1 MKTLVAKINYEI
13 KDYKLLLRNVPFVT
27 MMFFVISVIG
37 MNIYAGKELLN
48 VKYLALDCGFL
59 LSWMS
64 FLCMDM
70 LTKRFGARAAI
81 KLSLLALMF
90 NLIWC
95 GIAFIISN
103 IGNNW
108 SAFYSY
114 NDNVANAAL
123 NETFGGTWYVL
134 LGSTVAMAVAS
145 VVNSVVNVAVGK
157 MFKRDS
163 FAAYASRSYVST
175 ALGQFVD
182 NLLFACM
189 ISVTFFGWTP
199 IQVIMCSLTGAV
211 AELLAEVIFSPI
223 GFTVCKHWDKNSV
236 GIEYIRYR
244 DKLSSKSV

>member
-1 MKTLVAKINYEI
+1 MLAKIKAEI
-13 KDYKLLLRNVPFVT
+13 EDYRILLRNVPTLTTIFLV
-27 MMFFVISVIG
+27 VSVVL
-37 MNIYAGKELLN
+37 MNIFAGKELLN
-48 VKYLALDCGFL
+48 VSYLALDCGFL

-70 LTKRFGARAAI
+70 ITKRYGAKAAI
-81 KLSLLALMF
+81 KLSLLSLGI
-90 NLIWC
+90 NLVCCAIF
-95 GIAFIISN
+95 AFISH

-108 SAFYSY
+108 SAFYNY
-114 NDNVANAAL
+114 NSDIANAAL

-145 VVNSVVNVAVGK
+145 AVNAIVNVAVGK
-157 MFKRDS
+157 LFKKNN
-163 FAAYASRSYVST
+163 FIAYATRSYVST

-182 NLLFACM
+182 NLLFAL
-189 ISVTFFGWTP
+189 IVSVTFFGWTP

-223 GFTVCKHWDKNSV
+223 GFTVCKHWDKNLV
-236 GIEYIRYR
+236 GAEYIRYR